1 MLYMLKIPAMTPG
14 YLFKK
19 WRVKKVVLKNERYP
33 EMYLPENLEK
43 SAYKML
49 RYIYWAL
56 DVKILCN
63 QNILEKFPR
72 QAVFYP
78 NHLQKMDPGFIYYL
92 LYKHFHKST
101 IFIAK
106 KELEFSSMRYLYQLA
121 NVLFI
126 DRSDL
131 RQTLEVYDKAK
142 KLSLKRKNICV
153 SFQKEHVMLLRNLC

>member
-63 QNILEKFPR
+63 QNILEKISSSSCFLSQPFTKNGSR
-72 QAVFYP
+72 V
-78 NHLQKMDPGFIYYL
+78 YL
-92 LYKHFHKST
+92 LSP
-101 IFIAK
+101 
-106 KELEFSSMRYLYQLA
+106 
-121 NVLFI
+121 V
-126 DRSDL
+126 
-131 RQTLEVYDKAK
+131 
-142 KLSLKRKNICV
+142 
-153 SFQKEHVMLLRNLC
+153 